1 VLLKCKWHYGVFILT
16 NYDLALRLMVVLTDL
31 LGLKLLPVIGWNA
44 TSLAKLLSAYGGI
57 IGFDSFRYSILG
69 HINLLIGTRQGR
81 FLKESI
87 ILRLN
92 GTDYHI
98 HIHKLDPLRFLV

>member
-1 VLLKCKWHYGVFILT
+1 MH
-16 NYDLALRLMVVLTDL
+16 A
-31 LGLKLLPVIGWNA
+31 A
-44 TSLAKLLSAYGGI
+44 SLAKLLSAYGGI

-92 GTDYHI
+92 GIDYHI
-98 HIHKLDPLRFLV
+98 HIGKLDPLYIRWLIPLKSFFVFDKNENSLMFK

>member
-1 VLLKCKWHYGVFILT
+1 MHAASGT
-16 NYDLALRLMVVLTDL
+16 
-31 LGLKLLPVIGWNA
+31 
-44 TSLAKLLSAYGGI
+44 YGGI

-92 GTDYHI
+92 GIDYNI
-98 HIHKLDPLRFLV
+98 HIRKLDPLYIWWLILLKGFFFFDKNKNSLMFK